1 MSKIDGVIDYLIT
14 AEIYTYRLSNGDII
28 IAEEVFN
35 EDGNKSLV
43 YTPAVMLMLEDD
55 DTTLLAPWDL
65 YPNDNLVEINH
76 NNVISKVEST
86 MSLKAHYFNF
96 ILSNVNTTTSEDDID
111 EAYSILEEFLSIDE
125 SESPKPDYSKRWN
138 WNPELN

>member
-76 NNVISKVEST
+76 NNVISKVESI
-86 MSLKAHYFNF
+86 MSL
-96 ILSNVNTTTSEDDID
+96 
-111 EAYSILEEFLSIDE
+111 
-125 SESPKPDYSKRWN
+125 
-138 WNPELN
+138 